1 MQVIARQLGK
11 AKVATVVTM
20 KFKDGGDD
28 GAFLFALEDG
38 RARSLQKK
46 RASEVSTQGR
56 NMHIGALLCDS
67 KSPQTCDF

>member
-46 RASEVSTQGR
+46 RASEASTQ
-56 NMHIGALLCDS
+56 
-67 KSPQTCDF
+67 

>member
-1 MQVIARQLGK
+1 MCIRKEQGCVQVIARQLGK

-46 RASEVSTQGR
+46 RASEASTQ
-56 NMHIGALLCDS
+56 
-67 KSPQTCDF
+67 